1 MSSDPSNS
9 GARPSAF
16 GLAPFA
22 EGYEVGGLGARLLGV
37 PFPNQA
43 FFREENLERVNWV
56 VCLDSEDPG
65 RRYDPTPL
73 QFLFRGKLDSPLSG
87 NREAVA
93 AVARVARLVNERLL
107 AGEGV
112 AVHCQLGIER
122 TGAVIGTV
130 LALRGFAPM
139 KVAARIAGLVDELQ
153 PGWTGPR
160 FAGELA
166 AAIERSADQ
175 VSGRP

>member
-1 MSSDPSNS
+1 MSSDASNS

-22 EGYEVGGLGARLLGV
+22 EGYEVGGLGSRLLGV

-43 FFREENLERVNWV
+43 FFREENLEGVNWV

-65 RRYDPTPL
+65 RRYDPAPL

-93 AVARVARLVNERLL
+93 AVA
-107 AGEGV
+107 
-112 AVHCQLGIER
+112 H
-122 TGAVIGTV
+122 
-130 LALRGFAPM
+130 
-139 KVAARIAGLVDELQ
+139 VAAAARVVQQVLVMDGAQAHPETERPRGQ
-153 PGWTGPR
+153 PGHYDPCSVGGC
-160 FAGELA
+160 FGAGFFLGVGFLGLA
-166 AAIERSADQ
+166 TTILIYT
-175 VSGRP
+175 